1 MSSLG
6 NDSDESDNNEEELN
20 PFAAFAYRGATSTT
34 TTTNIKKNEDKN
46 TKIKQNISQIQHNTN
61 LNSNTTATA
70 SIFNTNST
78 NNHINNNNV
87 KNSFQLKKKRPTI
100 EYENNNYTNLNKKK
114 KVKYDNDNNN
124 NSISPT
130 NFKLFLEQLEDI
142 AEYRERKNGNASVD
156 NFRKYLDEKASNND
170 TSVDSLFH
178 GVIAAML
185 STQCLDKVAL
195 AAAKVFEKKFQTIKS
210 CHLASIEDIED
221 TIKTVNF
228 KNNKSKFTKGIA
240 KILLEDFNSQVPSD
254 YKSLLKLPGVG
265 PKIAHLIRSVLFNI
279 DNTGVV
285 VDSNVYRVTKRIGW
299 GTKEMGP
306 NELSKQL
313 GKWWPKGQWAKST
326 QNIVGFGQLVCTT
339 KKPKCTICPLKHTC
353 NFSLNKRYGGRY

>member
-1 MSSLG
+1 M
-6 NDSDESDNNEEELN
+6 
-20 PFAAFAYRGATSTT
+20 
-34 TTTNIKKNEDKN
+34 
-46 TKIKQNISQIQHNTN
+46 
-61 LNSNTTATA
+61 
-70 SIFNTNST
+70 
-78 NNHINNNNV
+78 
-87 KNSFQLKKKRPTI
+87 
-100 EYENNNYTNLNKKK
+100 
-114 KVKYDNDNNN
+114 
-124 NSISPT
+124 
-130 NFKLFLEQLEDI
+130 
-142 AEYRERKNGNASVD
+142 D

-221 TIKTVNF
+221 TVKTVNF
-228 KNNKSKFTKGIA
+228 KNNKAKFTKGIA

-265 PKIAHLIRSVLFNI
+265 PKIAHLIRSVLFHI

-353 NFSLNKRYGGRY
+353 NFSLNQRYGGRY